1 MISIVS
7 RRLLFLAAVC
17 SVALVS
23 AAGCGGNDDQ
33 TGLGV
38 PSKAAP
44 EAKAHAGEWPAPN
57 GDLANTRVASSKID
71 ASNVSKLGVAW
82 TAPIAVKGTFGGY
95 ASTPVI
101 AGGVAYT
108 QDLDSNVAAYDLSTG
123 EQLWEHKY
131 NSPTVGPNGVTIGY
145 GKIYGATA
153 EVAFAL
159 DTKSGDEV
167 WRSKKLVR
175 NANEGIDMAPA
186 VYDHTVY
193 VSTVPGNAKSFYK
206 GQRAGRPLGARCR
219 QRRPEMVVCN
229 GARGPVGSPPDQLR
243 RRSVASPGVRHRG
256 PHVRRGGEPGPM
268 AGYKGVS
275 VGQEQ
280 ARVEP
285 LHEQPPQARPR

>member
-7 RRLLFLAAVC
+7 LRLLLLVAVC
-17 SVALVS
+17 SAVLLS
-23 AAGCGGNDDQ
+23 AAGCGGNDDR

-44 EAKAHAGEWPAPN
+44 EATTYAGEWPAPN

-123 EQLWEHKY
+123 KQLWEHKY
-131 NSPTVGPNGVTIGY
+131 DSPTVGPNGVTIGY

-159 DTKSGDEV
+159 DAKSGEEV

-193 VSTVPGNAKSFYK
+193 VSTVPGNTKAFYK
-206 GQRAGRPLGARCR
+206 GNGQGVIWAIDADSGDPTWSFATVPEKMF
-219 QRRPEMVVCN
+219 QRPEQIAAKSSS
-229 GARGPVGSPPDQLR
+229 AR
-243 RRSVASPGVRHRG
+243 
-256 PHVRRGGEPGPM
+256 PGPLQNRTR
-268 AGYKGVS
+268 K
-275 VGQEQ
+275 
-280 ARVEP
+280 R
-285 LHEQPPQARPR
+285 